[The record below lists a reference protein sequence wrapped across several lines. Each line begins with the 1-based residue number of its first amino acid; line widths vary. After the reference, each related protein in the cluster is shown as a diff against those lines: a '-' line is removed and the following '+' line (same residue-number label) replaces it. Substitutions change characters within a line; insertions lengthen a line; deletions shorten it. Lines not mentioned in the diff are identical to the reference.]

1 MTKLTAEQSSRIGNS
16 HILGEKV
23 ADIMRKA
30 VKNIIKEVTNQDDDI
45 EKSFDY
51 ILSGLTQTFYYQ
63 KQNRDKWNQGIHS
76 KLKNLD
82 RMPDSDL
89 NQVDLIK
96 EMDKKVSNT
105 IVINFVKPIINAL
118 SEEYYNHTKSTWVS
132 FGRDT
137 GDANSSVVKKKTFD
151 KDMSDYI
158 LNLEKTLENRV

>member
-1 MTKLTAEQSSRIGNS
+1 MTKLTPEQQSRISNS
-16 HILGEKV
+16 HVLGEKV

-30 VKNIIKEVTNQDDDI
+30 VKNIIKEVTNQDEDI

-51 ILSGLTQTFYYQ
+51 ILSGLTQTFHYQ
-63 KQNRDKWNQGIHS
+63 KENRKKWNMGIQS

-82 RMPDSDL
+82 RMPETDL
-89 NQVDLIK
+89 NKVDMLK
-96 EMDKKVSNT
+96 ELDKKISNM
-105 IVINFVKPIINAL
+105 IVINFVNPIINSL

-132 FGRDT
+132 FSKDT

-158 LNLEKTLENRV
+158 LNLEKTLETRV